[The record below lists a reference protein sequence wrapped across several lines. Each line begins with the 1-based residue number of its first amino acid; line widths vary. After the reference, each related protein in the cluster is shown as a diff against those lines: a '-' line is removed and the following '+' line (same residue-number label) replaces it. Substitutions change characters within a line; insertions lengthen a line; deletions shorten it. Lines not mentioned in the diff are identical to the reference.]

1 MDDQKAAANSVLIVD
16 DNPKNLQVLGKFL
29 QNEQYELEFAINGS
43 AALEWLAIKPF
54 DLILLDINMP
64 GMDGFEV
71 CRKIRSDHKLDKM
84 PVIFLTAETFRES
97 VLKGFELGAQDYITK
112 PFDSRELIMRVKT
125 HLSIKNQME
134 QLENLNQSLEK
145 KVLERTA
152 ELNKAKEKAEESDRL
167 KSAFLINI
175 SHEIRT
181 PLNGI
186 FGFLQLL
193 DMVDFDEARKKDFSS
208 MVYSSGQRLLNTI
221 NDIIELS
228 TIEAGKSILSFSEV
242 NIVEVMQF
250 HYEVF
255 QPQAKEKLLELII
268 GEQIT
273 GPSAIVQT
281 DRPKLDS
288 IMSNLL
294 KNAVLFTSRGG
305 IEFGNYLDKDTIVF
319 YVKDSGIG
327 IPSNRMEAIF
337 DRFVQADLSLSRGHE
352 GSGIG
357 LSIAKAYV
365 EALDGKIWVQSEVDQ
380 GSTFFFSIPYLPA
393 SNFKAGLI
401 Q

>member
-1 MDDQKAAANSVLIVD
+1 MDDHTTVTNRILIVD

-43 AALEWLAIKPF
+43 AALEWLEIKPF

-71 CRKIRSDHKLDKM
+71 CKKIRSDHKMDKM

-97 VLKGFELGAQDYITK
+97 VLKGFEIGAQDYITK

-134 QLENLNQSLEK
+134 QLENLNQSLEV

-193 DMVDFDEARKKDFSS
+193 DKVDLDEARKKDFST
-208 MVYSSGQRLLNTI
+208 MVHSSGQRLLNTI

-228 TIEAGKSILSFSEV
+228 TIEAEKSILSFSEV
-242 NIVEVMQF
+242 NIMEVMQF
-250 HYEVF
+250 HYEF
-255 QPQAKEKLLELII
+255 FMPQAEEKLLELII
-268 GEQIT
+268 AEQIT
-273 GPSAIVQT
+273 GTSAIVQT
-281 DRPKLDS
+281 DKLKLDR
-288 IMSNLL
+288 IITNLL
-294 KNAVLFTSRGG
+294 KNAILFTSQGT
-305 IEFGNYLDKDTIVF
+305 IEFGNYLDNDTIVF

-327 IPSNRMEAIF
+327 IPSNRIEAVF

-352 GSGIG
+352 GAGIG

-365 EALDGKIWVQSEVDQ
+365 EALKGNIWVQSVVDQ
-380 GSTFFFSIPYLPA
+380 GSTFFFSIPHRL
-393 SNFKAGLI
+393 L

>member
-1 MDDQKAAANSVLIVD
+1 MDDHTTVTNRILIVD

-29 QNEQYELEFAINGS
+29 QNDQYELEFAINGS
-43 AALEWLAIKPF
+43 AALEWLEIKPF

-71 CRKIRSDHKLDKM
+71 CKKIRSDHKMDKM

-97 VLKGFELGAQDYITK
+97 VLKGFEIGAQDYITK

-134 QLENLNQSLEK
+134 QLENLNQSLEV

-193 DMVDFDEARKKDFSS
+193 DKVDLDEARKKDFST
-208 MVYSSGQRLLNTI
+208 MVHSSGQRLLNTI

-228 TIEAGKSILSFSEV
+228 TIEAEKSILSFSEV
-242 NIVEVMQF
+242 NIMEVMQF
-250 HYEVF
+250 HYEF
-255 QPQAKEKLLELII
+255 FMPQAEEKLLELII
-268 GEQIT
+268 AEQIT
-273 GPSAIVQT
+273 GTSAIVQT
-281 DRPKLDS
+281 DKLKLDR
-288 IMSNLL
+288 IITNLL
-294 KNAVLFTSRGG
+294 KNAILFTSQGT
-305 IEFGNYLDKDTIVF
+305 IEFGNYLDNDTIVF

-327 IPSNRMEAIF
+327 IPSNRIEAVF

-352 GSGIG
+352 GAGIG

-365 EALDGKIWVQSEVDQ
+365 EALKGNIWVQSVVDQ
-380 GSTFFFSIPYLPA
+380 GSTFFFSIPHRL
-393 SNFKAGLI
+393 L

>member
-1 MDDQKAAANSVLIVD
+1 MDDHTTVTNRILIVD

-43 AALEWLAIKPF
+43 AALEWLEIKPF

-71 CRKIRSDHKLDKM
+71 CKKIRSDHKMDKM

-97 VLKGFELGAQDYITK
+97 VLKGFEIGAQDYITK

-134 QLENLNQSLEK
+134 QLENLNQSLEV

-193 DMVDFDEARKKDFSS
+193 DKVDLDEARKKDFST
-208 MVYSSGQRLLNTI
+208 MVHSSGQRLLNTI

-228 TIEAGKSILSFSEV
+228 TIEAEKSILSFSEV
-242 NIVEVMQF
+242 NIMEVMQF
-250 HYEVF
+250 HYEF
-255 QPQAKEKLLELII
+255 FMPQAEEKLLELII
-268 GEQIT
+268 AEQIT
-273 GPSAIVQT
+273 GTSAIVQT
-281 DRPKLDS
+281 DKLKLDR
-288 IMSNLL
+288 IITNLL
-294 KNAVLFTSRGG
+294 KNAILFTSQGT
-305 IEFGNYLDKDTIVF
+305 IEFGNYLDNDTIVF

-327 IPSNRMEAIF
+327 IPSNRIEAVF
-337 DRFVQADLSLSRGHE
+337 DRFVQSDLSLSRGHE
-352 GSGIG
+352 GAGIG

-365 EALDGKIWVQSEVDQ
+365 EALKGNIWVQSVVDQ
-380 GSTFFFSIPYLPA
+380 GSTFFFSIPHRL
-393 SNFKAGLI
+393 L

>member
-1 MDDQKAAANSVLIVD
+1 MDDHTTVTNRILIVD

-43 AALEWLAIKPF
+43 AALEWLEIKPF

-64 GMDGFEV
+64 GMDVFEV
-71 CRKIRSDHKLDKM
+71 CKKIRSDHKMDKM

-97 VLKGFELGAQDYITK
+97 VLKGFEIGAQDYITK

-134 QLENLNQSLEK
+134 QLENLNQSLEV

-193 DMVDFDEARKKDFSS
+193 DKVDLDEARKKDFST
-208 MVYSSGQRLLNTI
+208 MVHSSGQRLLNTI

-228 TIEAGKSILSFSEV
+228 TIEAEKSILSFSEV
-242 NIVEVMQF
+242 NIMEVMQF
-250 HYEVF
+250 HYEF
-255 QPQAKEKLLELII
+255 FMPQAEEKLLELII
-268 GEQIT
+268 AEQIT
-273 GPSAIVQT
+273 GTSAIVQT
-281 DRPKLDS
+281 DKLKLDR
-288 IMSNLL
+288 IITNLL
-294 KNAVLFTSRGG
+294 KNAILFTSQGT
-305 IEFGNYLDKDTIVF
+305 IEFGNYLDNDTIVF

-327 IPSNRMEAIF
+327 IPSNRIEAVF

-352 GSGIG
+352 GAGIG

-365 EALDGKIWVQSEVDQ
+365 EALKGNIWVQSVVDQ
-380 GSTFFFSIPYLPA
+380 GSTFFFSIPHRL
-393 SNFKAGLI
+393 L

>member
-1 MDDQKAAANSVLIVD
+1 MDDHTTVTNRILIVD

-43 AALEWLAIKPF
+43 AALEWLEIKPF

-64 GMDGFEV
+64 GIDGFEV
-71 CRKIRSDHKLDKM
+71 CKKIRSDHKMDKM

-97 VLKGFELGAQDYITK
+97 VLKGFEIGAQDYITK

-134 QLENLNQSLEK
+134 QLENLNQSLEV

-193 DMVDFDEARKKDFSS
+193 DKVDLDEARKKDFST
-208 MVYSSGQRLLNTI
+208 MVHSSGQRLLNTI

-228 TIEAGKSILSFSEV
+228 TIEAEKSILSFSEV
-242 NIVEVMQF
+242 NIMEVMQF
-250 HYEVF
+250 HYEF
-255 QPQAKEKLLELII
+255 FMPQAEEKLLELII
-268 GEQIT
+268 AEQIT
-273 GPSAIVQT
+273 GTSAIVQT
-281 DRPKLDS
+281 DKLKLDR
-288 IMSNLL
+288 IITNLL
-294 KNAVLFTSRGG
+294 KNAILFTSQGT
-305 IEFGNYLDKDTIVF
+305 IEFGNYLDNDTIVF

-327 IPSNRMEAIF
+327 IPSNRIEAVF

-352 GSGIG
+352 GAGIG

-365 EALDGKIWVQSEVDQ
+365 EALKGNIWVQSVVDQ
-380 GSTFFFSIPYLPA
+380 GSTFFFSIPHRL
-393 SNFKAGLI
+393 L

>member
-1 MDDQKAAANSVLIVD
+1 M
-16 DNPKNLQVLGKFL
+16 
-29 QNEQYELEFAINGS
+29 
-43 AALEWLAIKPF
+43 
-54 DLILLDINMP
+54 
-64 GMDGFEV
+64 
-71 CRKIRSDHKLDKM
+71 DKM

-97 VLKGFELGAQDYITK
+97 VLKGFEIGAQDYITK

-134 QLENLNQSLEK
+134 QLENLNQSLEV

-193 DMVDFDEARKKDFSS
+193 DKVDLDEARKKDFST
-208 MVYSSGQRLLNTI
+208 MVHSSGQRLLNTI

-228 TIEAGKSILSFSEV
+228 TIEAEKSILSFSEV
-242 NIVEVMQF
+242 NIMEVMQF
-250 HYEVF
+250 HYEF
-255 QPQAKEKLLELII
+255 FMPQAEEKLLELII
-268 GEQIT
+268 AEQIT
-273 GPSAIVQT
+273 GTSAIVQT
-281 DRPKLDS
+281 DKLKLDR
-288 IMSNLL
+288 IITNLL
-294 KNAVLFTSRGG
+294 KNAILFTSQGT
-305 IEFGNYLDKDTIVF
+305 IEFGNYLDNDTIVF

-327 IPSNRMEAIF
+327 IPSNRIEAVF

-352 GSGIG
+352 GAGIG

-365 EALDGKIWVQSEVDQ
+365 EALKGNIWVQSVVDQ
-380 GSTFFFSIPYLPA
+380 GSTFFFSIPHRL
-393 SNFKAGLI
+393 L

>member
-1 MDDQKAAANSVLIVD
+1 MDDHTTVTNRILIVD

-43 AALEWLAIKPF
+43 AALEWLEIKPF

-71 CRKIRSDHKLDKM
+71 CKKIRSDHKMDKM

-97 VLKGFELGAQDYITK
+97 VLKGFEIGAQDYITK

-134 QLENLNQSLEK
+134 QLENLNQSLEV

-193 DMVDFDEARKKDFSS
+193 DKVDLNEARKKDFST
-208 MVYSSGQRLLNTI
+208 MVHSSGQRLLNTI

-228 TIEAGKSILSFSEV
+228 TIEAEKSILSFSEV
-242 NIVEVMQF
+242 NIMEVMQF
-250 HYEVF
+250 HYEF
-255 QPQAKEKLLELII
+255 FMPQAEEKLLELII
-268 GEQIT
+268 AEQIT
-273 GPSAIVQT
+273 GTSAIVQT
-281 DRPKLDS
+281 DKLKLDR
-288 IMSNLL
+288 IITNLL
-294 KNAVLFTSRGG
+294 KNAILFTSQGT
-305 IEFGNYLDKDTIVF
+305 IEFGNYLDNDTIVF

-327 IPSNRMEAIF
+327 IPSNRIEAVF

-352 GSGIG
+352 GAGIG

-365 EALDGKIWVQSEVDQ
+365 EALKGNIWVQSVVDQ
-380 GSTFFFSIPYLPA
+380 GSTFFFSIPHRL
-393 SNFKAGLI
+393 L

>member
-1 MDDQKAAANSVLIVD
+1 MDDHTTVTNRILIVD

-43 AALEWLAIKPF
+43 AALEWLEIKPF

-71 CRKIRSDHKLDKM
+71 CKKIRSDHKMDKM

-97 VLKGFELGAQDYITK
+97 VLKGFEIGAQDYITK

-134 QLENLNQSLEK
+134 QLENLNQSLEV

-193 DMVDFDEARKKDFSS
+193 DKVDLDEARKKDFST
-208 MVYSSGQRLLNTI
+208 MVHSSGQRLLNTI

-228 TIEAGKSILSFSEV
+228 TIEAEKSILSFSEV
-242 NIVEVMQF
+242 NIMEVMQF
-250 HYEVF
+250 HYEF
-255 QPQAKEKLLELII
+255 FMPQAEEQLLELII
-268 GEQIT
+268 AEQIT
-273 GPSAIVQT
+273 GTSAIVQT
-281 DRPKLDS
+281 DKLKLDR
-288 IMSNLL
+288 IITNLL
-294 KNAVLFTSRGG
+294 KNAILFTSQGT
-305 IEFGNYLDKDTIVF
+305 IEFGNYLDNDTIVF

-327 IPSNRMEAIF
+327 IPSNRIEAVF

-352 GSGIG
+352 GAGIG

-365 EALDGKIWVQSEVDQ
+365 EALKGNIWVQSVVDQ
-380 GSTFFFSIPYLPA
+380 GSTFFFSIPHRL
-393 SNFKAGLI
+393 L